1 MPDVAPIGP
10 GDPGSVDGYEIA
22 GRLGEAV
29 YLGRPPGG
37 DRVVVRLLPADLD
50 PGRFLAA
57 TGPLREISAFCTAE
71 ILDTGVAD
79 GRPYIVSEY
88 IDGPSLKEAVASSG
102 TLRGPALHRLAVGM
116 MTALVA
122 VHQAGMTHG
131 DIRPDNVVLGPDGPR
146 VINFGVARA
155 LSSTDAA
162 DTRSVGVPAF
172 TAPELLR
179 GEAPAPAADL
189 FGWAATL
196 AFAATGR
203 SPFDGGSM
211 AGTVNRIL
219 NDDPDLEAVEDDLR
233 GVVAACLSKDP
244 HARPT
249 ASDVLLKLVG
259 ELLTTD
265 LGPPPA
271 APRPVRRGRPLLLG
285 AGAVAVALLSG
296 SAVYLLTSPS
306 AASAPAA
313 AGTPSPAGELLPAA
327 TPGATGPEIV
337 LSPLEEVEKASKD
350 IVLPEVGITLHEH
363 PKDPVRLSGY
373 MWVKEPFNTYV
384 RERGKDS
391 YRQVD
396 NLTSPALSPDEEL
409 VALSPGL
416 KFTQSDTDYLKI
428 TKVSTGES
436 FTVPTVKKPFESA
449 FPVWSKDGSKVLLT
463 VIQKDK
469 PVSGGFVIVDVA
481 AKKSTLVVTEVV
493 GSSTAP
499 FTFAPDGTVARRF
512 FDGKTPGADFYNLQ
526 GQIVRTM
533 RWVGTPR
540 GTDWFSPSGR
550 LFTTIC
556 PKEKGICVWDTV
568 TGNRR
573 HTVPDDGVT
582 ELIGWFNENHLL
594 VVKNVG
600 KNRQAQVI
608 DFVGGTHRVLA
619 DIKGRVDEKAKGK
632 DIAAVLSFTRR
643 SAP

>member
-1 MPDVAPIGP
+1 M
-10 GDPGSVDGYEIA
+10 DGYEIV
-22 GRLGEAV
+22 GRMGDAV
-29 YLGRPPGG
+29 YLGRSPAGA
-37 DRVVVRLLPADLD
+37 RVVVRLLPADLD
-50 PGRFLAA
+50 PERFLAA
-57 TGPLREISAFCTAE
+57 AGPLREISAFCTAE
-71 ILDTGVAD
+71 VLDTGVAD

-88 IDGPSLKEAVASSG
+88 IDGPSLKEAVASG
-102 TLRGPALHRLAVGM
+102 GVLRGAALHRLAVGM

-155 LSSTDAA
+155 LSTTDAA

-179 GEAPAPAADL
+179 GEEPAPAADL

-219 NDDPDLEAVEDDLR
+219 NDGPDLEAVEDDLR

-244 HARPT
+244 HARPA

-271 APRPVRRGRPLLLG
+271 ATRPVRRGRPLLLG
-285 AGAVAVALLSG
+285 AAAVAIALLSG
-296 SAVYLLTSPS
+296 SSVYLFTSPS
-306 AASAPAA
+306 AASAPVAA
-313 AGTPSPAGELLPAA
+313 STPSPAGELLPSAA
-327 TPGATGPEIV
+327 PAATGPEVV
-337 LSPLEEVEKASKD
+337 LSPLEEVEKASEDVALPD
-350 IVLPEVGITLHEH
+350 IGITLHEH
-363 PKDPVRLSGY
+363 PEDPVRLSGY
-373 MWVKEPFNTYV
+373 TWVKKPFNTFV
-384 RERGKDS
+384 REKGKDA

-396 NLTSPALSPDEEL
+396 ALMSPALSPDEGR
-409 VALSPGL
+409 VALSPTL
-416 KFTQSDTDYLKI
+416 KFTQSDMDYLKI
-428 TKVSTGES
+428 TEVATGEA
-436 FTVPTVKKPFESA
+436 FTVPTVKKPFETA
-449 FPVWSKDGSKVLLT
+449 FPVWSKDGTKVLLT

-469 PVSGGFVIVDVA
+469 AVSGGFVVVDVTA
-481 AKKSTLVVTEVV
+481 RKSTLVVTEVV
-493 GSSTAP
+493 GSSTDP
-499 FTFAPDGTVARRF
+499 FTFAPDGSVARRY
-512 FDGKTPGADFYNLQ
+512 FDGKTSGADFYNLQ
-526 GQIVRTM
+526 GQVVRTM
-533 RWVGTPR
+533 HWVGSPR
-540 GTDWFSPSGR
+540 SVNWFSPSGK
-550 LFTTIC
+550 LFTTVC
-556 PKEKGICVWDTV
+556 PREKGICVWDTA

-573 HTVPDDGVT
+573 HTVPITDVD
-582 ELIGWFNENHLL
+582 ELLGWFNENHLL

-608 DFVGGTHRVLA
+608 DFVGGTQRVLA
-619 DIKGRVDEKAKGK
+619 DIKGRVDAEAEGK
-632 DIAAVLSFTRR
+632 DIAAILSFTRR